1 MKKWISVLLI
11 ISIIFSLKGCNIIN
25 SIDFDD
31 FPLTTIWTSENPKM
45 NIYLNGRYG
54 DFVTKDGEYVT
65 FEYHPYM
72 RSLIGGGEYVELII
86 QEDGII
92 SGRTVFHCHHRLDQN
107 HLILEIDSSDFSD
120 FTDENI
126 TEIVLDRKDAEET
139 GFFKDPHLI
148 CESPDM
154 YLEFGE
160 NDIYGVLTSKD
171 HEIML
176 FEVYI
181 WSKIKDK
188 MGISVSLNKGYF
200 SKYGFSSKKNSLILT
215 GTITAEDGKYI
226 FKIDDSY
233 IGKVFEENITEFEL
247 KPAAENQIK
256 DLEQINQQVN
266 ADQLSSEER

>member
-1 MKKWISVLLI
+1 MWVSE
-11 ISIIFSLKGCNIIN
+11 S
-25 SIDFDD
+25 
-31 FPLTTIWTSENPKM
+31 PTIG
-45 NIYLNGRYG
+45 IYLNGSYG
-54 DFVTKDGEYVT
+54 DLITKDGEYKT
-65 FEYHPYM
+65 FIIFRETKYQLADADTHETLLDLKDWKFTQNQ
-72 RSLIGGGEYVELII
+72 LILII
-86 QEDGII
+86 AP
-92 SGRTVFHCHHRLDQN
+92 
-107 HLILEIDSSDFSD
+107 SDIGQIF
-120 FTDENI
+120 DESI

-154 YLEFGE
+154 YLDFRE

-176 FEVYI
+176 FKVNI
-181 WSKIKDK
+181 WSKIKDR
-188 MGISVSLNKGYF
+188 MGISVSLTKGYF
-200 SKYGFSSKKNSLILT
+200 NKYGGFSSEKKSLNLP
-215 GTITAEDGKYI
+215 GTLTAEDGKYI

-266 ADQLSSEER
+266 ADQLSGEKRLNQHLGN